1 MVESPFFF
9 GYSYLCVCLKVESFE
24 RRHYSVELPR
34 VWQCWGGGGALE
46 LLDAK
51 EGFLDLLTE
60 RNEKNKVRSQVEHL
74 LCLEEISW
82 IQKSRMLCI
91 KEGGR

>member
-1 MVESPFFF
+1 M
-9 GYSYLCVCLKVESFE
+9 L
-24 RRHYSVELPR
+24 
-34 VWQCWGGGGALE
+34 GGGGALE